1 MLKEMG
7 LAGIVISRAGSTT
20 LFEILA
26 LKCAAIVIPSPNV
39 TNNHQYYNAKS
50 LEEKGLI
57 YMLEETTLKDNLEK
71 ALEDILKKYDEIMMN
86 LDKYTLNNVSDNFL
100 EKIKLYIEGD

>member
-1 MLKEMG
+1 MARYLDYLERE
-7 LAGIVISRAGSTT
+7 LDILS
-20 LFEILA
+20 EILNT
-26 LKCAAIVIPSPNV
+26 KRGVVQMHFGGGTP
-39 TNNHQYYNAKS
+39 TYYNAKS

-86 LDKYTLNNVSDNFL
+86 LDKYTLNNVSDSFL